1 MNSRLKKYAI
11 LGMLTALAY
20 LVMTVGRIPIILFL
34 KYDPKDIVIAIGGFI
49 FGPLSA
55 FVLSAVVS
63 VVEMFTVS
71 DTGVIGLIMN
81 VISSCAFACTA
92 AFIYTRRKTLK
103 FAVIGLLSG
112 CVLMTATMLLW
123 NYLITP
129 LYLGY
134 PREVVAKMLIPYF
147 LPFNLLKSIIN
158 ASLTMLLYKP
168 LVEYLRRHDFL
179 APSTASAADKP
190 AKKITTG
197 VALVSLF
204 VLVTCILLILAW
216 QGKI

>member
-20 LVMTVGRIPIILFL
+20 LVMAVGRIPVILFL
-34 KYDPKDIVIAIGGFI
+34 KYDPKDIVIVIGGFI

-55 FVLSAVVS
+55 FVISAVVS

-112 CVLMTATMLLW
+112 CVLMTATMLL
-123 NYLITP
+123 
-129 LYLGY
+129 Y

>member
-1 MNSRLKKYAI
+1 MNSRLKKYTI

-103 FAVIGLLSG
+103 SAVIGLLSG
-112 CVLMTATMLLW
+112 CVLMTAIMLLW

-129 LYLGY
+129 LYLY
-134 PREVVAKMLIPYF
+134 PGSGGKNV
-147 LPFNLLKSIIN
+147 NTLLS
-158 ASLTMLLYKP
+158 P
-168 LVEYLRRHDFL
+168 L
-179 APSTASAADKP
+179 
-190 AKKITTG
+190 
-197 VALVSLF
+197 
-204 VLVTCILLILAW
+204 
-216 QGKI
+216 